1 MSSLAAHGNLFR
13 HLRQFRKI
21 AGPLT
26 RLRDLWHRGSAWLV
40 GPILVGLMAVG
51 LAIGA
56 EHATRLNRWA
66 SALHP
71 LASLWFMPAGFAL
84 LAYIGKR
91 FFPGS
96 QGSGI
101 PQTIA
106 AINADGRVK
115 SFHLLSLRIAIGKA
129 TLTLAGLA
137 LGASIGREGPTVQIG
152 ASIMHAFQ
160 GRGPFKRESTRRILI
175 LAGGAAGIAAA
186 FNTPLAGIMFAIE
199 ELSKKHVFKA
209 NSSTL
214 VTVIL
219 SGLISLAVL
228 GNYTYFGTSSA
239 YLDWQ
244 YSIFPIMVCGG
255 VGGIAGGLFSRLL
268 IAFPIGLPV
277 QWRTRFTQH
286 PFAFAAACGLGVALL
301 GIATNGLVFGT
312 GYEATRLTLE
322 DGTLLPW
329 YFGIAKLAATL
340 LSSMSGIAGGIFA
353 PSLAVGA
360 GIGENIAVLFPGLA
374 PHSAIILLV
383 MAGYLSGVTRAP
395 VTSFI
400 IMMEMTGSHQMLLPL
415 MTASVIA
422 AATSKFICPTQLY
435 HALADRFP
443 PLPPGANPPSSVK
456 GGTMSE

>member
-1 MSSLAAHGNLFR
+1 MTTSQAHL
-13 HLRQFRKI
+13 HLSNATRQLRRALGPRFS
-21 AGPLT
+21 PLT
-26 RLRDLWHRGSAWLV
+26 NFHNLWHRGSAWLV
-40 GPILVGLMAVG
+40 GPLLVGLVAVG
-51 LAIGA
+51 LAKGA
-56 EHATRLNRWA
+56 EYAAQLNRQLC
-66 SALHP
+66 ALHP
-71 LASLWFMPAGFAL
+71 LAPFLFMPAGFAL
-84 LAYIGKR
+84 LVYLTRR

-106 AINADGRVK
+106 AINAPGKEK
-115 SFHLLSLRIAIGKA
+115 SSHLLSIRIAVGKA
-129 TLTLAGLA
+129 GLTLAGL
-137 LGASIGREGPTVQIG
+137 LFGASIGREGPTVQIG

-160 GRGPFKRESTRRILI
+160 GRGPFQRESTRRILI

-199 ELSKKHVFKA
+199 ELSKKHVFNA

-239 YLDWQ
+239 SLEWQ
-244 YSIFPIMVCGG
+244 YSLFPIMVCGII
-255 VGGIAGGLFSRLL
+255 GGLCGGLFSRLV
-268 IAFPIGLPV
+268 ISFPAKLPAHMPGWV
-277 QWRTRFTQH
+277 LRR
-286 PFAFAAACGLGVALL
+286 PMAFAALCGFGVALL
-301 GIATNGLVFGT
+301 GYATDGLVFGT

-322 DGTLLPW
+322 DGILLPW
-329 YFGIAKLAATL
+329 YFSAAKLAATL
-340 LSSMSGIAGGIFA
+340 LSSVSGMAGGIFA

-360 GIGENIAVLFPGLA
+360 GVGENIALLFPHLA
-374 PHSAIILLV
+374 PHAAIILLV
-383 MAGYLSGVTRAP
+383 MAAYLSGVTRAP

-400 IMMEMTGSHQMLLPL
+400 IMMEMTGSHDMLLPL

-422 AATSKFICPTQLY
+422 SGASKLVCRTQLY

-443 PLPPGANPPSSVK
+443 LQALSK
-456 GGTMSE
+456 GGSPID